1 MAEFLTLLLGAAFV
15 AAAPLILAGLG
26 EMVLERSGAGFNLG
40 LEGIMLVGALAGVLG
55 SAAAGPWIGLLTG
68 LAAGVAGG
76 LLYAVSV
83 ALGLDVVLTG
93 IAISIVG
100 AGVSTYAFEVIAP
113 AGRTNISAP
122 LLPRLSVPG
131 LAELPVIGPP
141 LRELSVGMWLAIA
154 VAIVAAWALR
164 STRAGLRL
172 RSAAEHDT
180 AVQRG
185 IAVARYRL
193 VAALIAGGL
202 AGAAGTVLAVSTIG
216 TFTPGMTG
224 GRGFL
229 VLAVVIIG
237 RQRPGGVVA
246 GAALF
251 AVMDGLALLA
261 QTRDLGLPTEAY
273 HALPYLTALIVLC
286 AHARWLHRRGA
297 TTISDGPGMT
307 RSSVPPGAGVPSP
320 GTIDSPPHPK
330 GVFHGRPDS

>member
-1 MAEFLTLLLGAAFV
+1 MAEFLTLLLGAAFI

-40 LEGIMLVGALAGVLG
+40 LDGIMLIGALAGVLG

-76 LLYAVSV
+76 LVYAVSV
-83 ALGLDVVLTG
+83 ALGLDIVLTG

-100 AGVSTYAFEVIAP
+100 AGVSTYAFEIIAP

-122 LLPRLSVPG
+122 LLPTMPVPG
-131 LAELPVIGPP
+131 LANLPVVGRP
-141 LRELSVGMWLAIA
+141 LRELSVGLWLAIV
-154 VAIVAAWALR
+154 VAIVTAWALR
-164 STRAGLRL
+164 STRAGLRM
-172 RSAAEHDT
+172 RAAAGHDI
-180 AVQRG
+180 AAQRG
-185 IAVARYRL
+185 IAVGRYRL

-202 AGAAGTVLAVSTIG
+202 AGVAGTVLAVSTIG
-216 TFTPGMTG
+216 TFTPLMTG

-237 RQRPGGVVA
+237 RQTPGGVVA

-261 QTRDLGLPTEAY
+261 QTRDLGLATEVY
-273 HALPYLTALIVLC
+273 HLLPYLTALVVLC
-286 AHARWLHRRGA
+286 GHARWQLRGGSRR
-297 TTISDGPGMT
+297 ISPG
-307 RSSVPPGAGVPSP
+307 SALSPVPGVPTP
-320 GTIDSPPHPK
+320 DTHESPPPPK
-330 GVFHGRPDS
+330 GAPHGRPDS